1 MHAKSVGRVRVVTEV
16 VSSTPAPSSRQDYA
30 EVGKDGT
37 RREIKS
43 TIQQFRRQ
51 RKRLEEMKWVWL
63 LSALPRIE
71 GCNTEEKEGR
81 CK

>member
-51 RKRLEEMKWVWL
+51 RKR
-63 LSALPRIE
+63 
-71 GCNTEEKEGR
+71 
-81 CK
+81 